1 MSSGS
6 RNMLLGYGAKL
17 PSDSGS
23 DQIVIG
29 SSANTTYIAGA
40 LSLSGALNLSGGT
53 GVAGQYLRSTGTG
66 VTWGDSY
73 TSNFTA
79 HGIQTPVV
87 SVSGVAIGNGALAA
101 LTTGTGNVAV
111 GTGAAAGVTI
121 GTNNVVIGDSAGAW
135 IGSNCTVL
143 GASATASQAR
153 GDHQI
158 VLGTAQDSLYIQG
171 GLNLRWGGTI
181 TVSRE
186 LSHPLAQFYH
196 VTDASGG
203 AGAIT
208 ITLPPVSQQYT
219 GATVILRRATSNFHP
234 ITVTSV
240 SGQLVSDHGL
250 NPSGDVTILAN
261 KYQSMFICNDTYW
274 YQIFTT

>member
-1 MSSGS
+1 
-6 RNMLLGYGAKL
+6 MLLGYGATL
-17 PSDSGS
+17 PSPSGS

-29 SSANTTYIAGA
+29 AAGNTTYIAGA
-40 LSLSGALNLSGGT
+40 LSLNGALNLSGGT
-53 GVAGQYLRSTGTG
+53 GTSGQYLRSTGTG
-66 VTWGDSY
+66 VTWGDGAPGTLSGY

-79 HGIQTPVV
+79 LGVQTPGV

-111 GTGAAAGVTI
+111 GTGAGASVTA
-121 GTNNVVIGDSAGAW
+121 GTNNVIIGDGAGAW
-135 IGSNCTVL
+135 VGSNCTVL
-143 GASATASQAR
+143 GAGATASQAR

-158 VLGTAQDSLYIQG
+158 VLGTASDALYIQG

-186 LSHPLAQFYH
+186 LQHPLAQFYL
-196 VTDASGG
+196 VTDAAGG
-203 AGAIT
+203 SGAIT

-219 GATVILRRATSNFHP
+219 GATVILRRASSNFHA

-240 SGQLVSDHGL
+240 SGQLVSDSDV
-250 NPSGDVTILAN
+250 NPSGNVTILAN
-261 KYQSMFICNDTYW
+261 KYQSMFICNNTNW
-274 YQIFTT
+274 YQMFTS